1 MQTMMMPRD
10 TAGREVDY
18 RSTCAKARVS
28 PQPDP
33 EPDLIT
39 ALRMAADRHRAIRT
53 NEDHQTIL
61 RLTGG
66 RRWAS

>member
-10 TAGREVDY
+10 VAGREVDY
-18 RSTCAKARVS
+18 RSTCKRAGVNPS
-28 PQPDP
+28 PDP

-39 ALRMAADRHRAIRT
+39 ALRQAAARHQAVRR
-53 NEDHQTIL
+53 NEDHWDIV
-61 RLTGG
+61 RMTGG